1 MNFSLLPF
9 ITPGGTGEEAPPAP
23 PQPPPQPQP
32 ADSVN
37 SKPLLQPCNCI
48 HACSDVWD
56 PDTCSTTCTDL
67 QQLSRPWMCQHLL
80 VTV

>member
-9 ITPGGTGEEAPPAP
+9 ITPGRTGEEAPPTP

-37 SKPLLQPCNCI
+37 SKPLLHPAIAFVLAPLCAVGILTPAVQLALI
-48 HACSDVWD
+48 CS
-56 PDTCSTTCTDL
+56 S
-67 QQLSRPWMCQHLL
+67 
-80 VTV
+80 